1 MLNEKL
7 LYLCHSYVLRRNK
20 WVAVFATVNV
30 KNVLAKNISKKIAG
44 NVLDLI
50 GNTPLVKIN
59 KLTGKNDSTVLA
71 KLERQNIG
79 GSVKDRIAKYMIE
92 SAEKEGK
99 LTKDKIIL
107 EPTSGNTGI
116 GLAIVAAVKG
126 YKIVF
131 VMSESVSEERKKI
144 LKAFGAEFILTPKE
158 KGTDGAIELAY
169 KMAKKEP
176 RKYFMPDQFNNPAN
190 VQAHYETTG
199 KEIIEQTDGKVDM
212 LIVAIGT
219 TGTMMGTGKR
229 LKEFDPKIKIV
240 GVEPHLGHKL
250 QGMKSLKEAYRPGIY
265 NRKGMDEKVFIDD
278 EDAFRTARELAL
290 KEGLLVGMSSGA
302 VMYVALQKAKELG
315 KGKVIVAILPDT
327 GERYLSTELF
337 DKI

>member
-1 MLNEKL
+1 
-7 LYLCHSYVLRRNK
+7 
-20 WVAVFATVNV
+20 
-30 KNVLAKNISKKIAG
+30 
-44 NVLDLI
+44 
-50 GNTPLVKIN
+50 
-59 KLTGKNDSTVLA
+59 
-71 KLERQNIG
+71 
-79 GSVKDRIAKYMIE
+79 
-92 SAEKEGK
+92 
-99 LTKDKIIL
+99 
-107 EPTSGNTGI
+107 
-116 GLAIVAAVKG
+116 
-126 YKIVF
+126 
-131 VMSESVSEERKKI
+131 
-144 LKAFGAEFILTPKE
+144 
-158 KGTDGAIELAY
+158 
-169 KMAKKEP
+169 MAKKEP
-176 RKYFMPDQFNNPAN
+176 GKYFMPDQFNNPAN
-190 VQAHYETTG
+190 VLAHYETTG

-219 TGTMMGTGKR
+219 TGTLMGTGKR

-302 VMYVALQKAKELG
+302 VMFVALQKAMELG

>member
-1 MLNEKL
+1 MDAF
-7 LYLCHSYVLRRNK
+7 
-20 WVAVFATVNV
+20 AVNAAA
-30 KNVLAKNISKKIAG
+30 KNVHARPISKIA
-44 NVLDLI
+44 NDVLDLI

-59 KLTGKNDSTVLA
+59 KLTGENDATILA
-71 KLERQNIG
+71 KLEKQNIG

-92 SAEKEGK
+92 AAEKEGK

-126 YKIVF
+126 YKIIL
-131 VMSESVSEERKKI
+131 VMPESVSEERRRI
-144 LKAFGAEFILTPKE
+144 LRAFGAEFILTQKE
-158 KGTDGAIELAY
+158 KGTDGAIERAY
-169 KMAKKEP
+169 GMVRKEP
-176 RKYFMPDQFNNPAN
+176 KKYFMPDQFNNSAN

-199 KEIIEQTDGKVDM
+199 KEIIEQTDGKIDM
-212 LIVAIGT
+212 FIAAIGT
-219 TGTMMGTGKR
+219 TGTVMGTGKR
-229 LKEFDPKIKIV
+229 LKEFNPKIKVI
-240 GVEPHLGHKL
+240 GVEPYIGHKL

-265 NRKGMDEKVFIDD
+265 NRKCLDEKVYIKD
-278 EDAFRTARELAL
+278 EDAFRTTRELAL

-302 VMYVALQKAKELG
+302 VMFVALQKAKEMG

-327 GERYLSTELF
+327 GERYLSTNIF

>member
-1 MLNEKL
+1 M
-7 LYLCHSYVLRRNK
+7 
-20 WVAVFATVNV
+20 AVFATVNV
-30 KNVLAKNISKKIAG
+30 KNALAKTSSPQKIAKD
-44 NVLDLI
+44 VLDLI
-50 GNTPLVKIN
+50 GNTPLVRIN
-59 KLTGKNDSTVLA
+59 KLTGKSDATVLA

-79 GSVKDRIAKYMIE
+79 GSVKDRIAKHMIE
-92 SAEKEGK
+92 AAEKEGK
-99 LTKDKIIL
+99 LTKDKTIL

-116 GLAIVAAVKG
+116 GLAIVAVVKG
-126 YKIVF
+126 YKIKF

-144 LKAFGAEFILTPKE
+144 LRAFGAEIILTPKE

-169 KMAKKEP
+169 KMAKNEP
-176 RKYFMPDQFNNPAN
+176 EKYFMPDQFNNPMN

-212 LIVAIGT
+212 LVVAIGT
-219 TGTMMGTGKR
+219 TGTLMGTGKR
-229 LKEFDPKIKIV
+229 LKEFNPKIKIV

-250 QGMKSLKEAYRPGIY
+250 QGMKSLKDAYRPGIY
-265 NRKGMDEKVFIDD
+265 NRKGMDEKVFIND
-278 EDAFRTARELAL
+278 EDAFRTARELAI

-302 VMYVALQKAKELG
+302 VMFVALQKAKELG
-315 KGKVIVAILPDT
+315 KDKLIVAILPDT

>member
-1 MLNEKL
+1 
-7 LYLCHSYVLRRNK
+7 
-20 WVAVFATVNV
+20 VFAFV
-30 KNVLAKNISKKIAG
+30 KNAVAKSVVARSTSKIAT

-59 KLTGKNDSTVLA
+59 KLTGKSDATVLA
-71 KLERQNIG
+71 KLEKQNIG

-92 SAEKEGK
+92 QAEKEGK

-126 YKIVF
+126 YKITF
-131 VMSESVSEERKKI
+131 IMSESVSEERKKI
-144 LKAFGAEFILTPKE
+144 LKAFGAKFILTSKE

-176 RKYFMPDQFNNPAN
+176 EKYFMPDQFNNPAN
-190 VQAHYETTG
+190 ILAHYETTA
-199 KEIIEQTDGKVDM
+199 KEIIEQTDGKIDM
-212 LIVAIGT
+212 FIAAIGT
-219 TGTMMGTGKR
+219 AGTVMGTGKR
-229 LKEFDPKIKIV
+229 LKEFNPKIRIV
-240 GVEPHLGHKL
+240 GVEPYLGHKL

-265 NRKGMDEKVFIDD
+265 NRRGMDEKVYIKD
-278 EDAFRTARELAL
+278 EDAFKTTRELAL

-302 VMYVALQKAKELG
+302 VVFVALQKAKELG
-315 KGKVIVAILPDT
+315 KGKIIVAVLPDA
-327 GERYLSTELF
+327 GERYLSTTLF
-337 DKI
+337 DKSI

>member
-1 MLNEKL
+1 MD
-7 LYLCHSYVLRRNK
+7 
-20 WVAVFATVNV
+20 VFASADDV
-30 KNVLAKNISKKIAG
+30 KAANFVSANHKILD

-59 KLTGKNDSTVLA
+59 KLTGKKDATVLA

-79 GSVKDRIAKYMIE
+79 GSIKDRIAKYMIE
-92 SAEKEGK
+92 KAEKEGK
-99 LTKDKIIL
+99 LTKEKIIL

-131 VMSESVSEERKKI
+131 TMSESVSEERRKI
-144 LKAFGAEFILTPKE
+144 LKAFGANFILTSKE

-169 KMAKKEP
+169 NMAKKEP
-176 RKYFMPDQFNNPAN
+176 EKYFMPDQFNNSDN
-190 VQAHYETTG
+190 VLAHYETTG
-199 KEIIEQTDGKVDM
+199 REIIEQTGGKIDM
-212 LIVAIGT
+212 FIAALGT
-219 TGTMMGTGKR
+219 TGTVMGTGKR
-229 LKEFDPKIKIV
+229 LKEFNPKIKII

-265 NRKGMDEKVFIDD
+265 NRKGMDEKVFIKD
-278 EDAFRTARELAL
+278 EDAFEATRQLAE

-302 VMYVALQKAKELG
+302 VMHIALQKAKELG
-315 KGKVIVAILPDT
+315 HGKTIVVILPDT
-327 GERYLSTELF
+327 GERYLTTDLF
-337 DKI
+337 NKK